1 MKNLILSALVLSAS
15 FAAQAD
21 GFKCE
26 TLEGDLAIKIF
37 NHTNAA
43 HGTRSGAVMI
53 ISDTSVSRGRKTI
66 ARFTDTNERLSS
78 AMSSYVGDVDLRYN
92 DSSRKGELISGTK
105 LGHLE
110 QIIVDVNFSYGS
122 PVSALSELTGLMTL
136 VKRNGEEIVRDLSC
150 TRYLKN

>member
-1 MKNLILSALVLSAS
+1 MKNFVLSALILSAS

-37 NHTNAA
+37 NHTQAA
-43 HGTRSGAVMI
+43 EGTRTGAVMV
-53 ISDTSVSRGRKTI
+53 ISDTSVSHGRKTI
-66 ARFTDTNERLSS
+66 ARFTDLNERLSS
-78 AMSSYVGDVDLRYN
+78 QASSYVGDVDLRYN
-92 DSSRKGELISGTK
+92 DSGRKGELISGTK
-105 LGHLE
+105 LGELD
-110 QIIVDVNFSYGS
+110 QVIVDVNFSYGE
-122 PVSALSELTGLMTL
+122 PVAALTELSGLMTL